1 MKISHLKIKLSFILL
16 SLQMLTTYCI
26 AQNNEAHREDE
37 LAIGVKI
44 VSGNIIF
51 GPNKFYITEPNSVY
65 VQPGIRYDYPVNY
78 LPTVPGGKML
88 LLQCRQAFC
97 FAKQKILIHSTS
109 IQKILLASLYR
120 RAFIICRPSLSVQ
133 SCSSGR
139 V

>member
-78 LPTVPGGKML
+78 LPTALTEKML
-88 LLQCRQAFC
+88 HSQCRQVFF
-97 FAKQKILIHSTS
+97 FAKQKTLIHSTKKK
-109 IQKILLASLYR
+109 KILLTSLYR